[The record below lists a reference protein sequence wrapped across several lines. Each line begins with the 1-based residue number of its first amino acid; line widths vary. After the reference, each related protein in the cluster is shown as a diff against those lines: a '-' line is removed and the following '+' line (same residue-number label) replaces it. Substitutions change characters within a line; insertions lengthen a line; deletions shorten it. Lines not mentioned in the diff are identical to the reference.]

1 MDRLEGKVAAITGG
15 ASGIGAGT
23 VRRFVEEGAKVLIAD
38 LDEDKGEA
46 LAADLG
52 EATAFLRTDVSKEDD
67 IAAMVAETTDRFGR
81 IDVLFNNAGFGGALG
96 PIESTS
102 VDDYDLTMDVLLK
115 SVFLGMKHVTPLMK
129 AQGSGSI
136 ISTASVAGIRAG
148 YAPHLYSV
156 AKCAVIHLTRTVALE
171 LGEHGIRVNT
181 ICPGSSPLRSP
192 PGGPTPTRARSIR
205 CGRRE
210 PPHRCSAGSASQS
223 TSPTWRCSSPATS
236 PSGSPAGSSWSTA
249 ASKRGRPGR
258 GGRSS
263 PAWSGR
269 SAITVHPT
277 ADRSRSS
284 PDHGTG
290 GERGLRRRRDS
301 GAPQLG
307 GERQCP

>member
-38 LDEDKGEA
+38 LDETKGEA

-52 EATAFLRTDVSKEDD
+52 SAAAFLRTDVSKEED

-96 PIESTS
+96 PIESTT
-102 VDDYDLTMDVLLK
+102 VADYDLTMDVLLK
-115 SVFLGMKHVTPLMK
+115 SVFLGIKHVAPLMK

-148 YAPHLYSV
+148 YAPAPLQRRQERGHPSDQDG
-156 AKCAVIHLTRTVALE
+156 R
-171 LGEHGIRVNT
+171 
-181 ICPGSSPLRSP
+181 PGA
-192 PGGPTPTRARSIR
+192 GRARHPRQRHLPGVHRHAARRRATRRRRAPDRPDAGGR
-205 CGRRE
+205 CRLAGARSGGRAAR
-210 PPHRCSAGSASQS
+210 HRQHGAVPRQ
-223 TSPTWRCSSPATS
+223 RRVR
-236 PSGSPAGSSWSTA
+236 SGSPAASSSSTA
-249 ASKRGRPGR
+249 ASKQGHRGRAGP
-258 GGRSS
+258 SS

-277 ADRSRSS
+277 ADCSR
-284 PDHGTG
+284 
-290 GERGLRRRRDS
+290 
-301 GAPQLG
+301 
-307 GERQCP
+307 